1 MTRTY
6 AALGLALAAT
16 TACSDAPGH
25 VLAPSSGLVAHQ
37 AAQGSTTKYKL
48 RFVYGVNPAGDGEIQ
63 SPWFPDAGVTLNT
76 RSPWKSL
83 TISGATISL
92 VNYTHGDWS
101 TPLCATFFDNGYSVN
116 VTTWD
121 IASTN
126 PVLSFAGSWYGTLTV
141 SQSNGTNLG
150 FDGDRLVDGVVTP
163 SAGGIHNVVTNL
175 NAAVETRDPTGNND
189 WFRIEFRNSGMKFG
203 SASSPDGISNPVGAE
218 VACANYTIEARKV
231 SLITP

>member
-25 VLAPSSGLVAHQ
+25 ILAPSSGLVVHQ
-37 AAQGSTTKYKL
+37 AAQGSTTKYRL
-48 RFVYGVNPAGDGEIQ
+48 RFVNGVNPAGDGEIQ
-63 SPWFPDAGVTLNT
+63 SLWFPDAGVTLNT
-76 RSPWKSL
+76 RYPWKSL

-101 TPLCATFFDNGYSVN
+101 APTCSTFLNRSYPVS

-121 IASTN
+121 IASTD
-126 PVLSFAGSWYGTLTV
+126 PVLSYAGSWYGTLTV
-141 SQSNGTNLG
+141 GQTNGTNLG
-150 FDGDRLVDGVVTP
+150 FDGDRLVDGIVTP
-163 SAGGIHNVVTNL
+163 SAGGIHNVVTNV
-175 NAAVETRDPTGNND
+175 NAAVETRDPSGNND
-189 WFRIEFRNSGMKFG
+189 WFRIEFRNSGMQFG
-203 SASSPDGISNPVGAE
+203 SASSPDGSSNPVGAE
-218 VACANYTIEARKV
+218 VACANFTIEARKA